1 VKYELIA
8 DWGINSVFTK
18 NKKRTTLLKYWTT
31 RYLATLIIGL
41 ILLGAGSLW
50 WIQRTTLENRLNL
63 MEYLAVETANRVTQ
77 TNGMMEVDPFF
88 NRMLEERARVL
99 QLEKEPE
106 LFITDLSGTAIFSRP
121 RHMNPGRMGPRNQNN
136 IDIPSEVF
144 ESKETIQRLEVADIG
159 VMYSVKSPILE
170 NDKQIG
176 WVVLMQSADELS
188 EVNQEYRLLF
198 ILLGGLGLLGWLVIY
213 LLSKKIL
220 RPIQDV
226 AHAAAQIKEGNY
238 DLNLNTDSNEQEI
251 FELVSSFAQMTN
263 RLMQLEKLRAEL
275 LAGVTHDL
283 KTPVTSISG
292 LVQAVRDGVVTG
304 EERQE
309 FLDITLKEVT
319 RLQTMIADLLDFNSL
334 AAGAF
339 SIRMEN
345 CNMNELVQNI
355 VREWGLTK
363 PLRIDYQVVVPNE
376 TLYRNIDPLRLQ
388 QIMINLLNNSYQ
400 SLDGQGSII
409 VMLSESG
416 IDIKDTGSG
425 IPEAEQAYVFE
436 RFFRGEKKKLKV
448 RGLGLGLPF
457 SKMLANALNGDL
469 NLTESSSRGS
479 TFSIIWNKENPI
491 R

>member
-1 VKYELIA
+1 M
-8 DWGINSVFTK
+8 K
-18 NKKRTTLLKYWTT
+18 NKKRTTLLRYWTT
-31 RYLATLIIGL
+31 RYLVTLIIGL

-50 WIQRTTLENRLNL
+50 WIQKTTLENRVKL

-77 TNGMMEVDPFF
+77 SDGMIEVDPFF

-106 LFITDLSGTAIFSRP
+106 LFITDLSGEAIFSRP
-121 RHMNPGRMGPRNQNN
+121 RHMNPGRMGPRNQNST
-136 IDIPSEVF
+136 DIPSEVF
-144 ESKETIQRLEVADIG
+144 ENKETIQKLDVEDIG
-159 VMYSVKSPILE
+159 MMFAVKSPIME
-170 NDKQIG
+170 NDDQIG

-188 EVNQEYRLLF
+188 DVNQEYRLLF

-220 RPIQDV
+220 KPIQEV
-226 AHAAAQIKEGNY
+226 AQAAAQIKEGNY
-238 DLNLNTDSNEQEI
+238 NLNLNTESNEQEI
-251 FELVSSFAQMTN
+251 YDLVSSFTEMTD
-263 RLMQLEKLRAEL
+263 RLIQLEKLRAEL

-304 EERQE
+304 AEREE

-339 SIRMEN
+339 SIRPED
-345 CNMNELVQNI
+345 CNMNVLVQNI
-355 VREWGLTK
+355 VREWALTQTQS
-363 PLRIDYQVVVPNE
+363 IHYQVIVPE
-376 TLYRNIDPLRLQ
+376 KVLYRTIDPLRLQ

-400 SLDGQGSII
+400 SLNGEGSITVI
-409 VMLSESG
+409 LTKDSL
-416 IDIKDTGSG
+416 DIKDTGAG
-425 IPEAEQAYVFE
+425 IPEAEQAFIFE
-436 RFFRGEKKKLKV
+436 RFFRGENKKLKV

-457 SKMLANALNGDL
+457 SKLLAKAFGGDL
-469 NLTESSSRGS
+469 ILLESNSKGS
-479 TFSIIWNKENPI
+479 TFSILWNESI

>member
-1 VKYELIA
+1 M
-8 DWGINSVFTK
+8 K
-18 NKKRTTLLKYWTT
+18 NKKRTTLLTYWTT
-31 RYLATLIIGL
+31 RYLVTLIIGL
-41 ILLGAGSLW
+41 VLLGAGSLW
-50 WIQRTTLENRLNL
+50 WIQKATLENRLKL

-77 TNGMMEVDPFF
+77 SNGMMEVDPFF

-106 LFITDLSGTAIFSRP
+106 LFITNLKGEEIFSRP
-121 RHMNPGRMGPRNQNN
+121 RHMNPGRMGPRNQNK
-136 IDIPSEVF
+136 IEIPGEVF
-144 ESKETIQRLEVADIG
+144 ENKETIQRLDVDDIG
-159 VMYSVKSPILE
+159 VMYAIKSPIMKN
-170 NDKQIG
+170 NDQIG
-176 WVVLMQSADELS
+176 WVVLMQSGEELS

-220 RPIQDV
+220 KPIQDV

-238 DLNLNTDSNEQEI
+238 ELNLNTESNEQEI
-251 FELVSSFAQMTN
+251 YELVSSFAEMTK

-275 LAGVTHDL
+275 FAGVTHDL

-292 LVQAVRDGVVTG
+292 LIQAVRDGVVTG
-304 EERQE
+304 EEREE

-339 SIRMEN
+339 SIRLEN
-345 CNMNELVQNI
+345 HNLNELIKNI
-355 VREWGLTK
+355 VRAWAVTQ
-363 PLRIDYQVVVPNE
+363 PQPIDYQVNVPNE
-376 TLYRNIDPLRLQ
+376 TLYRYIDPLRLQ

-409 VMLSESG
+409 VRLTDCG
-416 IDIKDTGSG
+416 IDISDTGSG
-425 IPEAEQAYVFE
+425 IPEEEQPYIFE

-457 SKMLANALNGDL
+457 SKMLTKALDGDL
-469 NLTESSSRGS
+469 ILSESSNRGS
-479 TFSIIWNKENPI
+479 TFSIIWNKDDTI
-491 R
+491 Q

>member
-1 VKYELIA
+1 M
-8 DWGINSVFTK
+8 K
-18 NKKRTTLLKYWTT
+18 NKKRTTLLTYWTT
-31 RYLATLIIGL
+31 RYLVTLIIGL
-41 ILLGAGSLW
+41 VLLGAGSLW
-50 WIQRTTLENRLNL
+50 WIQKATLENRLKL

-77 TNGMMEVDPFF
+77 SNGMMEVDPFF

-106 LFITDLSGTAIFSRP
+106 LFITNLKGEEIFSRP
-121 RHMNPGRMGPRNQNN
+121 RHMNPGRMGPRNQNK
-136 IDIPSEVF
+136 IEIPGEVF
-144 ESKETIQRLEVADIG
+144 ENKETIQRLDVEDIG
-159 VMYSVKSPILE
+159 VMYAVKSPIMK
-170 NDKQIG
+170 NHDQIG
-176 WVVLMQSADELS
+176 WVVLMQSGEELS

-238 DLNLNTDSNEQEI
+238 ELNLNLESNEQEI
-251 FELVSSFAQMTN
+251 YELVSSFAEMTK
-263 RLMQLEKLRAEL
+263 RLSQLEELRAEL

-292 LVQAVRDGVVTG
+292 LIQAVRDGVVTG
-304 EERQE
+304 EEREE

-339 SIRMEN
+339 SIRLEN
-345 CNMNELVQNI
+345 HNLNELIENI
-355 VREWGLTK
+355 VRAWAVTQ
-363 PLRIDYQVVVPNE
+363 PQPIDYQVNVPNE
-376 TLYRNIDPLRLQ
+376 TLYRYIDPLRLQ
-388 QIMINLLNNSYQ
+388 QIMINLLNNAYQ
-400 SLDGQGSII
+400 SIDGQGSII
-409 VMLSESG
+409 VRLTDCG
-416 IDIKDTGSG
+416 IDILDTGSG
-425 IPEAEQAYVFE
+425 IPEEEQPYVFE

-457 SKMLANALNGDL
+457 SKMLAKALDGDL
-469 NLTESSSRGS
+469 ILSESSNRGS
-479 TFSIIWNKENPI
+479 TFSIIWTKDDKI
-491 R
+491 Q

>member
-1 VKYELIA
+1 M
-8 DWGINSVFTK
+8 K
-18 NKKRTTLLKYWTT
+18 NKKRTTLLKFWTT
-31 RYLATLIIGL
+31 RYLVTLIIGL

-50 WIQRTTLENRLNL
+50 WIQKTTLEHRLNL

-77 TNGMMEVDPFF
+77 ENGIMEVDPFF

-106 LFITDLSGTAIFSRP
+106 LFITDLSGEAVFSRP
-121 RHMNPGRMGPRNQNN
+121 RHMSPGRMGSLIQNS

-144 ESKETIQRLEVADIG
+144 ENKEAIQRVDVKEIG
-159 VMYSVKSPILE
+159 VMYAIKSPIME
-170 NDKQIG
+170 NDNQIG

-188 EVNQEYRLLF
+188 DVNQEYRLLF

-220 RPIQDV
+220 KPIQEV
-226 AHAAAQIKEGNY
+226 AKAAAQIKEGNY
-238 DLNLNTDSNEQEI
+238 DLILNTESNEQEI
-251 FELVSSFAQMTN
+251 YELVSSFAEMTN

-339 SIRMEN
+339 SIRIEN

-355 VREWGLTK
+355 VREWGVTQ
-363 PLRIDYQVVVPNE
+363 PRSIDYQVNVPDE
-376 TLYRNIDPLRLQ
+376 TMYRNIDPLRLQ
-388 QIMINLLNNSYQ
+388 QVMINLLNNSYQ
-400 SLDGQGSII
+400 SLDGEGSII
-409 VMLSESG
+409 VRLTEGG

-425 IPEAEQAYVFE
+425 IPQAEQPYVFE

-457 SKMLANALNGDL
+457 SKMLAKALDGDL
-469 NLTESSSRGS
+469 ILTESSSRGS
-479 TFSIIWNKENPI
+479 TFSIIWNKEDLM

>member
-1 VKYELIA
+1 M
-8 DWGINSVFTK
+8 K
-18 NKKRTTLLKYWTT
+18 NKKRTTLLTYWTT
-31 RYLATLIIGL
+31 RYLVTLIIGL
-41 ILLGAGSLW
+41 VLLGAGSLW
-50 WIQRTTLENRLNL
+50 WIQKATLENRLKL

-77 TNGMMEVDPFF
+77 SNGMMEVDPFF

-106 LFITDLSGTAIFSRP
+106 LFITNLKGEEIFSRP
-121 RHMNPGRMGPRNQNN
+121 RHMNPGRMGPRNQNK
-136 IDIPSEVF
+136 IEIPGEVF
-144 ESKETIQRLEVADIG
+144 ENKETIQRLDVDDIG
-159 VMYSVKSPILE
+159 VMYAIKSPIMKN
-170 NDKQIG
+170 NDQIG
-176 WVVLMQSADELS
+176 WVVLMQSGEELS

-220 RPIQDV
+220 KPIQDV

-238 DLNLNTDSNEQEI
+238 ELNLNTESNEQEI
-251 FELVSSFAQMTN
+251 YELVSSFAEMTK

-292 LVQAVRDGVVTG
+292 LIQAVRDGVVTG
-304 EERQE
+304 EEREE

-339 SIRMEN
+339 SIRLEN
-345 CNMNELVQNI
+345 HNLNELIQNI
-355 VREWGLTK
+355 VRAWAVTQ
-363 PLRIDYQVVVPNE
+363 PQPIDYQVNVPNE
-376 TLYRNIDPLRLQ
+376 TLYRYIDPLRLQ

-409 VMLSESG
+409 VRLTDCG
-416 IDIKDTGSG
+416 IDISDTGSG
-425 IPEAEQAYVFE
+425 IPEEEQPYIFE
-436 RFFRGEKKKLKV
+436 RFFRGEKNKLKV

-457 SKMLANALNGDL
+457 SKMLAKALDGDL
-469 NLTESSSRGS
+469 ILSESSNRGS
-479 TFSIIWNKENPI
+479 TFSIIWNKDDTI
-491 R
+491 Q